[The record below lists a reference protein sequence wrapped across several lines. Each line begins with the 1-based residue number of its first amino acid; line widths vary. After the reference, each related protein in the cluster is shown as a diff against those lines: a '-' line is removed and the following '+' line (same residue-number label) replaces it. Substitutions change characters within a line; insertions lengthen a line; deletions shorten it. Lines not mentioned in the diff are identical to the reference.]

1 MLQQGSGHAEFQ
13 FFYKKP
19 IMKMSEHPGIL
30 NALVWVSL

>member
-13 FFYKKP
+13 FYKKP
-19 IMKMSEHPGIL
+19 IVKMSEHPGIL